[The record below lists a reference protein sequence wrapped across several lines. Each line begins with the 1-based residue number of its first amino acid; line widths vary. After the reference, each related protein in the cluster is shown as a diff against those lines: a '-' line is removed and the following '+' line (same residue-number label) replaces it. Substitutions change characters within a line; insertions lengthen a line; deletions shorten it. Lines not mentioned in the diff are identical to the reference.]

1 MSEFSNGFHFND
13 VFQCEF
19 LAFYLA
25 EMFKDTLCRKITYYR
40 TDSDNRLYSVSSLTQ
55 LAAYFGDKKFQLFG
69 VFIDSSAAPWHTD
82 SKYIYMSILNIIATE

>member
-1 MSEFSNGFHFND
+1 MSYIVTD
-13 VFQCEF
+13 I
-19 LAFYLA
+19 LY
-25 EMFKDTLCRKITYYR
+25 IYR

-82 SKYIYMSILNIIATE
+82 SKYINMSILIATE

>member
-1 MSEFSNGFHFND
+1 MYIYNMCISALSTGCPQNIPLLKKKVN
-13 VFQCEF
+13 
-19 LAFYLA
+19 
-25 EMFKDTLCRKITYYR
+25 YR

-69 VFIDSSAAPWHTD
+69 VLIDSSAAPWHTD

>member
-1 MSEFSNGFHFND
+1 M
-13 VFQCEF
+13 VA
-19 LAFYLA
+19 LRATI
-25 EMFKDTLCRKITYYR
+25 TLTYR